1 MMVSSVYH
9 SSLPTHSCD
18 LLFKTKWNKLLE
30 QNKNNGF
37 ILDVEDFASV
47 TLEII
52 GQAGFGIDFG
62 IFSETSDEGM
72 KFRQNLTHV
81 IRYDYI
87 IRFFFREG
95 LMRKLTSRLVGNE
108 QALEYISTKLN
119 SYIEQRQEEFRKD
132 PKKPLNDLLSQ
143 LSNAYIFVV
152 AGHETTSTTLQ
163 WIMYELGKNHQAQQR
178 VREEALRIGGQE
190 KRAPTFED
198 YPNMDYVHAVVM
210 ETLRLHPPVP
220 HIVKQCTKTTT
231 IGGTTVPKG
240 SNIILPARTCQLLSS
255 DFTNSTYKATDF
267 APERFLDKEFKQR
280 VISSCSW
287 FPFSFGNRRC
297 IGYVFSQIETC
308 MILFRMA
315 QFYEFTLL
323 NDESNP
329 KEKVANLVG
338 LTMRPSSNLKVLI
351 QRRREE

>member
-1 MMVSSVYH
+1 MPSVVNIGNSWMMVSSVYH

-143 LSNAYIFVV
+143 LVKANM
-152 AGHETTSTTLQ
+152 G
-163 WIMYELGKNHQAQQR
+163 R
-178 VREEALRIGGQE
+178 V
-190 KRAPTFED
+190 
-198 YPNMDYVHAVVM
+198 
-210 ETLRLHPPVP
+210 
-220 HIVKQCTKTTT
+220 
-231 IGGTTVPKG
+231 
-240 SNIILPARTCQLLSS
+240 
-255 DFTNSTYKATDF
+255 
-267 APERFLDKEFKQR
+267 
-280 VISSCSW
+280 
-287 FPFSFGNRRC
+287 
-297 IGYVFSQIETC
+297 
-308 MILFRMA
+308 
-315 QFYEFTLL
+315 
-323 NDESNP
+323 
-329 KEKVANLVG
+329 
-338 LTMRPSSNLKVLI
+338 
-351 QRRREE
+351 

>member
-1 MMVSSVYH
+1 M
-9 SSLPTHSCD
+9 
-18 LLFKTKWNKLLE
+18 
-30 QNKNNGF
+30 
-37 ILDVEDFASV
+37 
-47 TLEII
+47 
-52 GQAGFGIDFG
+52 
-62 IFSETSDEGM
+62 
-72 KFRQNLTHV
+72 
-81 IRYDYI
+81 
-87 IRFFFREG
+87 
-95 LMRKLTSRLVGNE
+95 
-108 QALEYISTKLN
+108 
-119 SYIEQRQEEFRKD
+119 
-132 PKKPLNDLLSQ
+132 
-143 LSNAYIFVV
+143 
-152 AGHETTSTTLQ
+152 
-163 WIMYELGKNHQAQQR
+163 
-178 VREEALRIGGQE
+178 
-190 KRAPTFED
+190 
-198 YPNMDYVHAVVM
+198 
-210 ETLRLHPPVP
+210 
-220 HIVKQCTKTTT
+220 KQCTKTTT